1 MPYLYGL
8 QRITQQIKCNSA
20 NRTKNGILK
29 PIPADDLCPF
39 HMSQNNLSKGSDI
52 EVDRVDI
59 RIQIGVVN
67 PLTEVLRFSN
77 AEESFFLRIFS
88 V

>member
-1 MPYLYGL
+1 
-8 QRITQQIKCNSA
+8 
-20 NRTKNGILK
+20 
-29 PIPADDLCPF
+29 
-39 HMSQNNLSKGSDI
+39 MSQNNLSKGSDI

-77 AEESFFLRIFS
+77 AEESFFLQIFS